1 MPANLG
7 PEFLAAEEEFRRAES
22 VAERI
27 AALEKM
33 YATLPKHKGT
43 EKLQADIR
51 RRLSQLRKENQK
63 KGPARAAPFY
73 QIEREGIGQVALLG
87 PPNSGKSSLLRAMT
101 HAEPQVAPYPFTTHA
116 PAPGMAQFEDVQIQL
131 VDLPPL
137 APEWVEPWV
146 AQVLRRADRTVMV
159 VAADDPDDLSE
170 IEFLERQ
177 LQEWK
182 QPLPRLMVVN
192 KVDQPGGRDNFE
204 VLAELYA
211 GRYECLPVSAKTG
224 EGLDR
229 LAKRLFELLDVVR
242 VYTKAPGK
250 KPDLTAP
257 YVLKRGATV
266 LEAARHVHKDF
277 AEHLKLAR
285 LYRRGQMEEG
295 LPVSRD
301 HAVEDGDI
309 LEFHA

>member
-1 MPANLG
+1 M
-7 PEFLAAEEEFRRAES
+7 
-22 VAERI
+22 
-27 AALEKM
+27 
-33 YATLPKHKGT
+33 LPKHKGT

-51 RRLSQLRKENQK
+51 RKLSQLRKENQK

-73 QIEREGIGQVALLG
+73 LIEKEGIGQVALLG

-101 HAEPQVAPYPFTTHA
+101 HAEPEVAPYPFTTHS
-116 PAPGMAQFEDVQIQL
+116 PVPGMAQFEDVQIQL

-146 AQVLRRADRTVMV
+146 AQVLRRADRTVLV

-170 IEFLERQ
+170 IEFLESQ
-177 LQEWK
+177 LEQWK
-182 QPLPRLMVVN
+182 LARPQLMAVN
-192 KVDQPGGRDNFE
+192 KVDQPGGRDNFD

-211 GRYECLPVSAKTG
+211 GRYACLPVSAATG
-224 EGLDR
+224 EGLQEFARRCFD
-229 LAKRLFELLDVVR
+229 LLGVVR

-266 LEAARHVHKDF
+266 LDAARHVHKDF

-285 LYRRGQMEEG
+285 LYRRDRLEEG

-301 HAVEDGDI
+301 HVVEDGDI

>member
-7 PEFLAAEEEFRRAES
+7 PEYLAAEEEFRRAET

-33 YATLPKHKGT
+33 YAVLPKHKGT

-51 RRLSQLRKENQK
+51 RRLSQLRKESQK

-73 QIEREGIGQVALLG
+73 LVRREGIGQIALLG

-101 HAEPQVAPYPFTTHA
+101 HAQPEVAPYPFTTHS
-116 PAPGMAQFEDVQIQL
+116 PTPGMAQFEDVQIQL

-137 APEWVEPWV
+137 APDWVEPWV
-146 AQVLRRADRTVMV
+146 AQVLRRADHTLLV
-159 VAADDPDDLSE
+159 VGADDPDDLSE
-170 IEFLERQ
+170 IEFIERQ
-177 LQEWK
+177 LEEWK
-182 QPLPRLMVVN
+182 LPRPRVMAVN
-192 KVDQPGGRDNFE
+192 KVDQPGGRDNFA
-204 VLAELYA
+204 VLAELYD
-211 GRYECLPVSAKTG
+211 GQYECLPVSAETR
-224 EGLDR
+224 EGLD
-229 LAKRLFELLDVVR
+229 ELLRRCFQILDVVR

-257 YVLKRGATV
+257 YVLKRGSTV
-266 LEAARHVHKDF
+266 LDAARHVHKDF

-285 LYRRGQMEEG
+285 LYRRERPEDG

-301 HAVEDGDI
+301 YVVQDGDI

>member
-7 PEFLAAEEEFRRAES
+7 PDYLAAEEEFRRAES
-22 VAERI
+22 VPERI

-33 YATLPKHKGT
+33 YAVLPKHKGT

-51 RRLSQLRKENQK
+51 RKLSQLRKENQK

-73 QIEREGIGQVALLG
+73 LIEKEGIGQVALLG

-101 HAEPQVAPYPFTTHA
+101 HAEPEVAPYPFTTHS
-116 PAPGMAQFEDVQIQL
+116 PVPGMAQFEDVQIQL

-146 AQVLRRADRTVMV
+146 AQVLRRADRAVLV

-170 IEFLERQ
+170 IEFLEQQ
-177 LQEWK
+177 LEQWK
-182 QPLPRLMVVN
+182 LLRPELMVVN
-192 KVDQPGGRDNFE
+192 KLDQPGGRDNYE

-211 GRYECLPVSAKTG
+211 GRYECLPVSAATG
-224 EGLDR
+224 EGLGE
-229 LAKRLFELLDVVR
+229 LARRCFELLGVVR

-266 LEAARHVHKDF
+266 LDAARHVHKDF

-285 LYRRGQMEEG
+285 LYRRDRLEEG
-295 LPVSRD
+295 MPVSRD
-301 HAVEDGDI
+301 HIVEDGDI

>member
-7 PEFLAAEEEFRRAES
+7 PDYLAAEEEFRRAET
-22 VAERI
+22 VPERI

-33 YATLPKHKGT
+33 YAVLPKHKGT

-51 RRLSQLRKENQK
+51 RKLSQLRKENQK

-73 QIEREGIGQVALLG
+73 LIQKEGIGQIALLG

-101 HAEPQVAPYPFTTHA
+101 NAQPEVETFPFTTHA
-116 PAPGMAQFEDVQIQL
+116 PTPGMAQFEDVQFQL
-131 VDLPPL
+131 IDLPPL

-146 AQVLRRADRTVMV
+146 AQVLRRADRTLLV
-159 VAADDPDDLSE
+159 VAADDPDDLAE
-170 IEFLERQ
+170 IDFLEHQ
-177 LQEWK
+177 LEEWK
-182 QPLPRLMVVN
+182 LPRPRLMVVN
-192 KVDQPGGRDNFE
+192 KIDQPGGPDNFS
-204 VLAELYA
+204 VLAELYE
-211 GRYECLPVSAKTG
+211 GKYECLPVSAETG

-229 LAKRLFELLDVVR
+229 LGRRCFELLDVVR

-257 YVLKRGATV
+257 YVLKRGSTV
-266 LEAARHVHKDF
+266 LDAARHVHKDF
-277 AEHLKLAR
+277 AERLKLAR
-285 LYRRGQMEEG
+285 LYRRERLEDG

-301 HAVEDGDI
+301 HVVEDGDI

>member
-7 PEFLAAEEEFRRAES
+7 PDYLAAEEEFRRAET
-22 VAERI
+22 VPERI

-33 YATLPKHKGT
+33 YAVLPKHKGT

-51 RRLSQLRKENQK
+51 RKLSQLRKENQK
-63 KGPARAAPFY
+63 KGPARGTPFY
-73 QIEREGIGQVALLG
+73 LIQKEGIGQIALLG

-101 HAEPQVAPYPFTTHA
+101 NAEPDVEPFPFTTHA
-116 PAPGMAQFEDVQIQL
+116 PTPGMAQFEDVQFQL
-131 VDLPPL
+131 IDLPPL

-146 AQVLRRADRTVMV
+146 AQVLRRADRTLLV
-159 VAADDPDDLSE
+159 VAADDPDDLAE
-170 IEFLERQ
+170 IDFLEHQ
-177 LQEWK
+177 LEEWK
-182 QPLPRLMVVN
+182 LARPQLMVVN
-192 KVDQPGGRDNFE
+192 KIDQPGGADNFG
-204 VLAELYA
+204 VLAELYE
-211 GRYECLPVSAKTG
+211 GRYECLPVSAETG

-229 LAKRLFELLDVVR
+229 LARRCFELLDVVR

-257 YVLKRGATV
+257 YVLKRGSTV
-266 LEAARHVHKDF
+266 LDAARHVHKDF
-277 AEHLKLAR
+277 AERLKLAR
-285 LYRRGQMEEG
+285 LYRRDRLEDG

-301 HAVEDGDI
+301 HVVEDGDI

>member
-7 PEFLAAEEEFRRAES
+7 PEYLAAEEEYRRAATI
-22 VAERI
+22 AERI
-27 AALEKM
+27 EALEKM
-33 YATLPKHKGT
+33 YAVLPKHKGT
-43 EKLQADIR
+43 EKLQADIK
-51 RRLSQLRKENQK
+51 RRLSQLRKESRK

-73 QIEREGIGQVALLG
+73 LIEKEGVGQVALLG
-87 PPNSGKSSLLRAMT
+87 PPNSGKSSLLAALT
-101 HAEPQVAPYPFTTHA
+101 HARPEVAPYPFTTHS
-116 PAPGMAQFEDVQIQL
+116 PTPGMAQFEDVQIQL

-146 AQVLRRADRTVMV
+146 AQVLRRADRTLLV
-159 VAADDPDDLSE
+159 VSADDPDDLSE
-170 IEFLERQ
+170 IDFIENQLEA
-177 LQEWK
+177 WK
-182 QPLPRLMVVN
+182 LRRPEVMVVN
-192 KVDQPGGRDNFE
+192 RIDQPGGRDNFD

-211 GRYECLPVSAKTG
+211 GRYECLPVSAATG

-229 LAKRLFELLDVVR
+229 LMRRCFELLGVVR

-266 LEAARHVHKDF
+266 LDAARHVHKDF
-277 AEHLKLAR
+277 AERLKLAR
-285 LYRRGQMEEG
+285 LYRRDRLEEG

-301 HAVEDGDI
+301 YAVQDGDI

>member
-7 PEFLAAEEEFRRAES
+7 PEYLAAEEEFRRAETIP
-22 VAERI
+22 ERI

-33 YATLPKHKGT
+33 YAVLPKHKGT

-73 QIEREGIGQVALLG
+73 LIPREGIGQIALLG
-87 PPNSGKSSLLRAMT
+87 PPNSGKSSLLGALT
-101 HAEPQVAPYPFTTHA
+101 HARPEVAPYPFTTHS
-116 PAPGMAQFEDVQIQL
+116 PTPGMAQFEDVQIQL

-146 AQVLRRADRTVMV
+146 AQVLRRADQTLLV
-159 VAADDPDDLSE
+159 VGADDPDDLSE
-170 IEFLERQ
+170 IEFVERQ
-177 LQEWK
+177 LEAWK
-182 QPLPRLMVVN
+182 LPRPRLMAVN
-192 KVDQPGGRDNFE
+192 RVDAPEGMDNFR
-204 VLAELYA
+204 VLAELYD
-211 GRYECLPVSAKTG
+211 GRYECLPVSAQTG
-224 EGLDR
+224 EGLQPLLR
-229 LAKRLFELLDVVR
+229 RCFELLDVVR
-242 VYTKAPGK
+242 VYTKAPGR
-250 KPDLTAP
+250 KPDLDAP
-257 YVLKRGATV
+257 YVLKRGSTV
-266 LEAARHVHKDF
+266 LDAARHVHRDF

-285 LYRRGQMEEG
+285 LYRRDRLEEG

-301 HAVEDGDI
+301 HVLEDGDV

>member
-7 PEFLAAEEEFRRAES
+7 PEYLAAEEEFRKAET
-22 VAERI
+22 VPERI

-33 YATLPKHKGT
+33 YAVLPKHKGT

-51 RRLSQLRKENQK
+51 RKLSQLRKENQK

-73 QIEREGIGQVALLG
+73 LIEKEGIGQVALLG

-101 HAEPQVAPYPFTTHA
+101 RAEPEVAPYPFTTHS
-116 PAPGMAQFEDVQIQL
+116 PTPGMAQFEDVQIQL

-146 AQVLRRADRTVMV
+146 AQVLRRADRMVLV

-170 IEFLERQ
+170 IEFLEQRLEQ
-177 LQEWK
+177 WR
-182 QPLPRLMVVN
+182 LPRPQLMAVN
-192 KVDQPGGRDNFE
+192 KVDQPGGRDNYE

-211 GRYECLPVSAKTG
+211 GRYECLPVSAATG
-224 EGLDR
+224 EGLGEFAR
-229 LAKRLFELLDVVR
+229 RCFEMLGVVR

-266 LEAARHVHKDF
+266 LDAARHVHKDF

-285 LYRRGQMEEG
+285 LYRRDRLEEG
-295 LPVSRD
+295 MPVSRD
-301 HAVEDGDI
+301 HVVEDGDI

>member
-7 PEFLAAEEEFRRAES
+7 PDYLAAEEEFRRAES
-22 VAERI
+22 VPERI

-33 YATLPKHKGT
+33 YAVLPKHKGT

-51 RRLSQLRKENQK
+51 RKLSQLRKENQK

-73 QIEREGIGQVALLG
+73 LIEKEGIGQVALLG

-101 HAEPQVAPYPFTTHA
+101 HAEPEVAPYPFTTHS
-116 PAPGMAQFEDVQIQL
+116 PVPGMAQFEDVQIQL

-146 AQVLRRADRTVMV
+146 AQVLRRADRAVLV

-170 IEFLERQ
+170 IGFLEQQ
-177 LQEWK
+177 LEQWK
-182 QPLPRLMVVN
+182 LLRPELMVVN

-204 VLAELYA
+204 VLAELYS
-211 GRYECLPVSAKTG
+211 GRYECLPVSAAKG
-224 EGLDR
+224 EGLREFARRCFD
-229 LAKRLFELLDVVR
+229 LLGVVR

-250 KPDLTAP
+250 RPDLTAP

-266 LEAARHVHKDF
+266 LDAARHVHKDF

-285 LYRRGQMEEG
+285 LYRRGRLEEG

-301 HAVEDGDI
+301 HVVEDGDI

>member
-7 PEFLAAEEEFRRAES
+7 PDYLAAEEEFRRAES
-22 VAERI
+22 VPERI

-33 YATLPKHKGT
+33 YAVLPKHKGT

-51 RRLSQLRKENQK
+51 RKLSQLRKENQK
-63 KGPARAAPFY
+63 KGPARAVPFY
-73 QIEREGIGQVALLG
+73 LIEKEGIGQVALLG

-101 HAEPQVAPYPFTTHA
+101 HAEPEVAPYPFTTHS
-116 PAPGMAQFEDVQIQL
+116 PVPGMAQFEDVQIQL

-146 AQVLRRADRTVMV
+146 AQVLRHADRAVLV

-170 IEFLERQ
+170 IEFLESQ
-177 LQEWK
+177 LEQWK
-182 QPLPRLMVVN
+182 LGRPQLMVVN
-192 KVDQPGGRDNFE
+192 KVDQPGGRDNFD

-211 GRYECLPVSAKTG
+211 GRYECLPVSAATG
-224 EGLDR
+224 EGLQEFARRCFD
-229 LAKRLFELLDVVR
+229 LLGVVR

-266 LEAARHVHKDF
+266 LDAARHVHKDF

-285 LYRRGQMEEG
+285 LYRRDRPEEG

-301 HAVEDGDI
+301 HVVEDGDI

>member
-7 PEFLAAEEEFRRAES
+7 PEYLAAEEEFRKAET
-22 VAERI
+22 VPERI

-33 YATLPKHKGT
+33 YAVLPKHKGT

-51 RRLSQLRKENQK
+51 RKLSQLRKENQK

-73 QIEREGIGQVALLG
+73 LIEKEGIGQVALLG

-101 HAEPQVAPYPFTTHA
+101 RAEPEVAPYPFTTHS
-116 PAPGMAQFEDVQIQL
+116 PTPGMAQFEDVQIQL

-146 AQVLRRADRTVMV
+146 AQVLRRADRMVLV

-170 IEFLERQ
+170 IEFLEQRLEQ
-177 LQEWK
+177 WR
-182 QPLPRLMVVN
+182 LPRPQLMVVN
-192 KVDQPGGRDNFE
+192 KVDQPGGRENYE
-204 VLAELYA
+204 ILAELYN
-211 GRYECLPVSAKTG
+211 GRYECLPVSAATG
-224 EGLDR
+224 EGLGEFAR
-229 LAKRLFELLDVVR
+229 RCFELLGVVR

-266 LEAARHVHKDF
+266 LDAARHVHKDF

-285 LYRRGQMEEG
+285 LYRRDRLEEG
-295 LPVSRD
+295 MPVSRD
-301 HAVEDGDI
+301 HVVEDGDI

>member
-7 PEFLAAEEEFRRAES
+7 PDYLAAEEEFRRAET
-22 VAERI
+22 VPERI

-33 YATLPKHKGT
+33 YAVLPKHKGT

-51 RRLSQLRKENQK
+51 RKLSQLRKENQK
-63 KGPARAAPFY
+63 KGPARATPFY
-73 QIEREGIGQVALLG
+73 LIQKEGIGQIALLG

-101 HAEPQVAPYPFTTHA
+101 NAEPDVEPFPFTTHA
-116 PAPGMAQFEDVQIQL
+116 PTPGMAQFEDVQFQL
-131 VDLPPL
+131 IDLPPL

-146 AQVLRRADRTVMV
+146 AQVLRRADRTLLV
-159 VAADDPDDLSE
+159 VAADDPDDLAE
-170 IEFLERQ
+170 IDFLEHQ
-177 LQEWK
+177 LEEWK
-182 QPLPRLMVVN
+182 LARPQLMVVN
-192 KVDQPGGRDNFE
+192 KIDQPGGADNFG
-204 VLAELYA
+204 VLAELYE
-211 GRYECLPVSAKTG
+211 GKYECLPISAETG

-229 LAKRLFELLDVVR
+229 LARRCFELLDVVR

-257 YVLKRGATV
+257 YVLKRGSTV
-266 LEAARHVHKDF
+266 LDAARHVHKDF
-277 AEHLKLAR
+277 AERLKLAR
-285 LYRRGQMEEG
+285 LFRRDRLEEG

-301 HAVEDGDI
+301 HVVEDGDI